1 MSSTK
6 KVVSIR
12 PFYRTTYA
20 YQKLHICK
28 RCGQYTCLWE
38 DQCTSCGRSTL
49 VTVEEKASSRVK
61 RRMVRDAFF
70 VLLIGAAATYFGET
84 LDQSMIAATVTLLL
98 LGGLIFMQQRSF
110 QIEQRREMRQLLRLD
125 EEIIRQGINRNW
137 ALVAEARKEDEALA
151 YEMLREIGSLIYN
164 DRIRLQQIAL
174 LQSFVLRSDMDLQLK
189 PLLLQNFERLLA
201 EYIGEIA
208 RLKPELIREDA
219 IRYIATYEVHILQLH
234 NGIQI
239 LTAVAAAAVRKSK
252 YIELF
257 PSLITRYAR
266 FMSKDRFMRL
276 YHTIERYPTKARG
289 GLAESVGRVYNEK
302 YRDQYADVRG

>member
-1 MSSTK
+1 MSSK
-6 KVVSIR
+6 QVVSIR
-12 PFYRTTYA
+12 PFIRTTHA
-20 YQKLHICK
+20 FQKLRVCK

-38 DQCTSCGRSTL
+38 DQCTACGRGTL
-49 VTVEEKASSRVK
+49 TSAEERAVSRVK
-61 RRMVRDAFF
+61 RRIVRDLFIT
-70 VLLIGAAATYFGET
+70 VILGAAATYFGET
-84 LDQSMIAATVTLLL
+84 IDQTMAAASVSLVLLA
-98 LGGLIFMQQRSF
+98 GLIFMQKRSF
-110 QIEQRREMRQLLRLD
+110 QIEQQREFKRMLRQD
-125 EEIIRQGINRNW
+125 EEAIRQGINRNW
-137 ALVAEARKEDEALA
+137 ALVAEARKQDEALA
-151 YEMLREIGSLIYN
+151 YEMLREIGSLVYN
-164 DRIRLQQIAL
+164 DRIRLQQVAL

-189 PLLLQNFERLLA
+189 PLLLRSFERLLA

-219 IRYIATYEVHILQLH
+219 IRYIATYEVNILQLH

-266 FMSKDRFMRL
+266 FMPKDRFMRL
-276 YHTIERYPTKARG
+276 YQTLELYPGKARG

-302 YRDQYADVRG
+302 YRDSYADARV

>member
-1 MSSTK
+1 MSTK

-12 PFYRTTYA
+12 PFNRTTYA
-20 YQKLHICK
+20 FEKLHVCK

-38 DQCTSCGRSTL
+38 DHCTSCGRRTL
-49 VTVEEKASSRVK
+49 VTIQEKAGSRVK
-61 RRMVRDAFF
+61 RRMVRD
-70 VLLIGAAATYFGET
+70 VLLVMLIGAAAVYFGET
-84 LDQSMIAATVTLLL
+84 LDQSMIATTVTLLL
-98 LGGLIFMQQRSF
+98 LGGLIFLQQRAF
-110 QIEQRREMRQLLRLD
+110 PIEKLRQMKRMLQLD
-125 EEIIRQGINRNW
+125 EEGVRQGINRNW
-137 ALVAEARKEDEALA
+137 ALVAEARKEDEVLA
-151 YEMLREIGSLIYN
+151 YEMLREIGSLVNN
-164 DRIRLQQIAL
+164 DRIRLQQVAL
-174 LQSFVLRSDMDLQLK
+174 LQSFVLRSDMDLQLQ

-201 EYIGEIA
+201 EYIGEVA
-208 RLKPELIREDA
+208 RLKPELVREDA

-266 FMSKDRFMRL
+266 FMPKDRFMRL
-276 YHTIERYPTKARG
+276 YHTIERYPSKARG

-302 YRDQYADVRG
+302 YRDSYAEVQI

>member
-1 MSSTK
+1 MSTK

-12 PFYRTTYA
+12 PFNRTTYA
-20 YQKLHICK
+20 FEKLHVCK

-38 DQCTSCGRSTL
+38 DHCTSCGRRTL
-49 VTVEEKASSRVK
+49 VTIQEKAGSQVK
-61 RRMVRDAFF
+61 RRMVRD
-70 VLLIGAAATYFGET
+70 VLLVMLIGAAAVYFGET

-98 LGGLIFMQQRSF
+98 LGGLIFLQQRAF
-110 QIEQRREMRQLLRLD
+110 PIEKLRQMKRMLQLD
-125 EEIIRQGINRNW
+125 EEGVRQGINRNW
-137 ALVAEARKEDEALA
+137 ALVAEARKEDEVLA
-151 YEMLREIGSLIYN
+151 YEMLREIGSLVNN
-164 DRIRLQQIAL
+164 DRIRLQQVAL
-174 LQSFVLRSDMDLQLK
+174 LQSFVLRSDMDLQLR

-201 EYIGEIA
+201 EYIGEVA
-208 RLKPELIREDA
+208 KLKPELVREDA

-266 FMSKDRFMRL
+266 FMPKDRFMRL
-276 YHTIERYPTKARG
+276 YHTIERYPAKARG

-302 YRDQYADVRG
+302 YRDSYADVQVR

>member
-1 MSSTK
+1 MSTK

-12 PFYRTTYA
+12 PFNRTTYA
-20 YQKLHICK
+20 FEKLHVCK

-38 DQCTSCGRSTL
+38 DHCTSCGRKTL
-49 VTVEEKASSRVK
+49 VTIQEKAGSRVK
-61 RRMVRDAFF
+61 RRMVRD
-70 VLLIGAAATYFGET
+70 VLLVMLIGAAAVYFGET

-98 LGGLIFMQQRSF
+98 LGGLIFLQQRAF
-110 QIEQRREMRQLLRLD
+110 PIEKLRQMKRMLQLN
-125 EEIIRQGINRNW
+125 EEGVRQGINRNW
-137 ALVAEARKEDEALA
+137 ALVAEARKEDEVLA
-151 YEMLREIGSLIYN
+151 YEMLREIGSLVNN
-164 DRIRLQQIAL
+164 DRIRLQQVAL
-174 LQSFVLRSDMDLQLK
+174 LQSFVLRSDMDLQLR

-201 EYIGEIA
+201 EYIGEVA
-208 RLKPELIREDA
+208 KLKPELVREDA

-266 FMSKDRFMRL
+266 FMPKDRFMRL
-276 YHTIERYPTKARG
+276 YHTIERYPSKARG

-302 YRDQYADVRG
+302 YRDSYADVQI

>member
-1 MSSTK
+1 MSPK
-6 KVVSIR
+6 QVVSIR
-12 PFYRTTYA
+12 PFIRTTHA
-20 YQKLHICK
+20 FQKLHVCK

-38 DQCTSCGRSTL
+38 DACTACRRGAL
-49 VTVEEKASSRVK
+49 VSVQERAASRVK
-61 RRMVRDAFF
+61 RRIARDLFIT
-70 VLLIGAAATYFGET
+70 LLFGTAATYFGET
-84 LDQSMIAATVTLLL
+84 IDQTMMAATISLLL
-98 LGGLIFMQQRSF
+98 LAGLIFMQQRSF
-110 QIEQRREMRQLLRLD
+110 QVEQQRETKRMLQQD

-137 ALVAEARKEDEALA
+137 ALVAEARKQDEALA
-151 YEMLREIGSLIYN
+151 YEMLREIGSLVYN
-164 DRIRLQQIAL
+164 DRIRLQQVAL

-189 PLLLQNFERLLA
+189 PLLLHSFERLLA

-219 IRYIATYEVHILQLH
+219 IRYIATYEVNILQLH

-252 YIELF
+252 YIESF

-266 FMSKDRFMRL
+266 FMPKDRFMRL
-276 YHTIERYPTKARG
+276 YHTIERYPSKARG

-302 YRDQYADVRG
+302 YRDQYADVQL

>member
-1 MSSTK
+1 MSTK

-12 PFYRTTYA
+12 PFKRTTYA
-20 YQKLHICK
+20 FEKLRICK

-38 DQCTSCGRSTL
+38 NQCTSCGRRTL
-49 VTVEEKASSRVK
+49 VSVEEKAASRVK
-61 RRMVRDAFF
+61 RRMVRDVFF
-70 VLLIGAAATYFGET
+70 VMLLGAAAVYFGET
-84 LDQSMIAATVTLLL
+84 LDQSMIAASVSLLL
-98 LGGLIFMQQRSF
+98 LGGMIFIQQRSF
-110 QIEQRREMRQLLRLD
+110 PVEQRREMRRMLRLD
-125 EEIIRQGINRNW
+125 EEAIRQGVNRNW
-137 ALVAEARKEDEALA
+137 ALVAEARKEDEATA
-151 YEMLREIGSLIYN
+151 YEMLREIGSLVYN
-164 DRIRLQQIAL
+164 DRIRLQQVAL

-189 PLLLQNFERLLA
+189 PLLLDNFERLLA
-201 EYIGEIA
+201 DYIGEVA

-252 YIELF
+252 YIQLF

-266 FMSKDRFMRL
+266 FMPKDRFMRL
-276 YHTIERYPTKARG
+276 YHTIERYPAKARG

-302 YRDQYADVRG
+302 YRDQYADVHR